1 MDFKSFASECAQ
13 KLLPFSIKRFDR
25 KTIRGLI
32 IRIFSP
38 LWQSSSVNQ
47 IGSCDIYLCLIGR
60 CDWFVFSFWT
70 LYRKSRKPISVKS
83 WDHVVNLSPLNILM
97 VRSFEC
103 FRLIN
108 ARLLTTIFVSCL
120 VTLSKLYNVNLSFE
134 SVHCISLYMYLLV
147 ISVAEQRG
155 LAAHSSMKQR
165 IRKALKAIPGKLK
178 IKKGV

>member
-1 MDFKSFASECAQ
+1 
-13 KLLPFSIKRFDR
+13 
-25 KTIRGLI
+25 
-32 IRIFSP
+32 
-38 LWQSSSVNQ
+38 
-47 IGSCDIYLCLIGR
+47 
-60 CDWFVFSFWT
+60 
-70 LYRKSRKPISVKS
+70 
-83 WDHVVNLSPLNILM
+83 M

-108 ARLLTTIFVSCL
+108 AHLLTIIFVSCL

-178 IKKGV
+178 ILKGV